1 MLIILN
7 LSKYTVT
14 SANMVTVLKM
24 VKKLMYWVTTETRIA
39 PSLSIDCYIMNNA
52 RLRIK

>member
-24 VKKLMYWVTTETRIA
+24 VKKLMGDYRNKDS
-39 PSLSIDCYIMNNA
+39 SLAFN
-52 RLRIK
+52 